1 MKKPEPALTVVAL
14 VLAMAI
20 WWYVR
25 FSGAV

>member
-14 VLAMAI
+14 VLDMAI